1 MYPLFH
7 FSSGRWDCVTTKKLI
22 NHLGVSADSIR
33 NYGFLNRLYVYTL
46 NMNVKIKTTDKE
58 LKQVTPS
65 LHKKIINEVRENI
78 VSGRWPPGFRI
89 PFENDM
95 AKEYGCSR
103 MTVNKALTQLARS
116 GLLERI
122 RKLGTYVKAPQASSA
137 ALEITNIKKEV
148 EDAGKVH
155 AYSLLLDDVRA
166 SNEEDSGR
174 FNKTKSKKVRVLECL
189 HFANEAP
196 FCFEERIVN
205 IDTVPEIESASFENE
220 TPGSWLLQ
228 KVPWNS
234 AEHQIS
240 AEIAPTNVATHLGI
254 NAGEPCLAVER
265 KTQNDLGNVTW
276 AKLWYSGANHR
287 LVATFTPSS

>member
-1 MYPLFH
+1 
-7 FSSGRWDCVTTKKLI
+7 
-22 NHLGVSADSIR
+22 
-33 NYGFLNRLYVYTL
+33 
-46 NMNVKIKTTDKE
+46 MNVKIKTTDKE

-155 AYSLLLDDVRA
+155 AYTLLLDDVRA

-174 FNKTKSKKVRVLECL
+174 LNKSKSKKFV
-189 HFANEAP
+189 F
-196 FCFEERIVN
+196 
-205 IDTVPEIESASFENE
+205 
-220 TPGSWLLQ
+220 
-228 KVPWNS
+228 
-234 AEHQIS
+234 
-240 AEIAPTNVATHLGI
+240 
-254 NAGEPCLAVER
+254 
-265 KTQNDLGNVTW
+265 
-276 AKLWYSGANHR
+276 
-287 LVATFTPSS
+287 